1 MAFTYGMKKSYFNN
15 SYMIEHVVLTGVTQW
30 FLQTFW
36 GKMAPRTISLE
47 FKMYCCS
54 CWTCR
59 RFKFDLAPR
68 VINFMWELHLPHGS
82 VLGPLSSQTLH
93 CCWRGYSCDKKRGKM
108 HSSTHLQPISLL
120 AVKISILLLLKCV
133 V

>member
-47 FKMYCCS
+47 FKMYYCS
-54 CWTCR
+54 AEPVEGSSLILPPVSSISCESYICLMGLCWDHCR
-59 RFKFDLAPR
+59 HKHFTVVEG
-68 VINFMWELHLPHGS
+68 VIL
-82 VLGPLSSQTLH
+82 VT
-93 CCWRGYSCDKKRGKM
+93 KKGEKC
-108 HSSTHLQPISLL
+108 TPQPTSNQSL
-120 AVKISILLLLKCV
+120 C
-133 V
+133 